1 MGSSC
6 WNIQPDPF
14 FLFAPVREDGHRRL
28 SCIPEKNKEVKK
40 FNDGK
45 FHREGAS
52 SLSALSL

>member
-14 FLFAPVREDGHRRL
+14 FLFAPVLEDGHRRL

-52 SLSALSL
+52 SLSAFFL